1 MLSHHQS
8 RLMLKKPGN
17 IECFPRLGQSALTAR
32 TCGSEGSNAECM
44 YIQMGDFRYTSAA
57 CERCHDQ
64 LQEGVVTRY
73 VSEPSSSRQ
82 SSCLVTLFLRP
93 PHASR
98 IFCVLGSPAASPQP
112 LTATSCQ
119 RYLLKS
125 FGSLTASPLPL
136 AATSLIGC
144 GHSHINHTTTRQG
157 SHHSY

>member
-57 CERCHDQ
+57 S
-64 LQEGVVTRY
+64 
-73 VSEPSSSRQ
+73 SEPSSSRQ